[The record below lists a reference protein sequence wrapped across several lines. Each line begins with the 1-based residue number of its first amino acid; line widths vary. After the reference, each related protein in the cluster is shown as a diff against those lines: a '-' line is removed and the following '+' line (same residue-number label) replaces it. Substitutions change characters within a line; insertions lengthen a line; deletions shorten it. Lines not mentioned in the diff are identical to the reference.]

1 MTAPFDQ
8 SRALSALPRIRHAFF
23 GRRGG
28 SSTGDFASL
37 NMSESSG
44 DKLNH
49 VAQNRQQ
56 AVAALGFPIE
66 NLATV
71 RQVHSASV
79 VAITAPPDP
88 NERIEADAMVSN
100 LPGLIMGILTADCA
114 PVLLADAEAGVIG
127 AFHAGWKGAVGGIAH
142 GTVMGMVSLGADP
155 ARIVAAIGPTISL
168 QNYEVGPEFAADVLR
183 QHRDAANR
191 FSKPDGG
198 REHFDLPGFVFD
210 QLHGAGVGLVDDLRL
225 CTYAEP
231 KRFFSHRYATHRG
244 TTTGRQMALI
254 GLT

>member
-8 SRALSALPRIRHAFF
+8 SRALSALPRIRHGFF

-28 SSTGDFASL
+28 VSTGVFASL
-37 NMSESSG
+37 NMSETGG

-56 AVAALGFPIE
+56 ATESLGFPID
-66 NLATV
+66 NLATLK
-71 RQVHSASV
+71 QVHSTTV
-79 VAITAPPDP
+79 MAITSPPDP
-88 NERIEADAMVSN
+88 AERFEADAMVSN
-100 LPGLIMGILTADCA
+100 LPGLVMGILTADCA

-127 AFHAGWKGAVGGIAH
+127 AFHAGWKGATGGIAY
-142 GTVMGMVSLGADP
+142 GTVIGMVSRGAVP
-155 ARIVAAIGPTISL
+155 TRIVAANGPTRSYDK
-168 QNYEVGPEFAADVLR
+168 YEVGPEFAAHVLR

-191 FSKPDGG
+191 IGKPTGE

-210 QLHGAGVGLVDDLRL
+210 QLHGAGVGLVEDLKL

-231 KRFFSHRYATHRG
+231 KRYFSHRYATHRD

>member
-8 SRALSALPRIRHAFF
+8 SRALSALPRIRHGFF

-28 SSTGDFASL
+28 ESTGVFASL
-37 NMSESSG
+37 NMSETGG

-49 VAQNRQQ
+49 VAQNRRQ
-56 AVAALGFPIE
+56 ATEQLGFPID
-66 NLATV
+66 NLATLK
-71 RQVHSASV
+71 QVHSTAV
-79 VAITAPPDP
+79 VTITSPPHP
-88 NERIEADAMVSN
+88 AERIEADAMVSN
-100 LPGLIMGILTADCA
+100 LSGLVMGILTADCT

-127 AFHAGWKGAVGGIAH
+127 AFHAGWKGAIGGIAH
-142 GTVMGMVSLGADP
+142 GTVMGMVALGADP
-155 ARIVAAIGPTISL
+155 QRIVAAIGPTISFD
-168 QNYEVGPEFAADVLR
+168 NYEVGPEFAAEVLR

-191 FSKPDGG
+191 IGTPTGD

-210 QLHGAGVGLVDDLRL
+210 QLHGAGIGLVDDLKL

-231 KRFFSHRYATHRG
+231 KRFFSHRYATHHG

>member
-28 SSTGDFASL
+28 NSTGVYASL
-37 NMSESSG
+37 NMSDSTG
-44 DKLNH
+44 DKPAV

-56 AVAALGFPIE
+56 AVAALGYPID

-71 RQVHSASV
+71 KQVHSTTV

-127 AFHAGWKGAVGGIAH
+127 AFHAGWKGAVGGIAY

-191 FSKPDGG
+191 FSRPEGG

-210 QLHGAGVGLVDDLRL
+210 QLHAAGVGLVDDLKL

-231 KRFFSHRYATHRG
+231 KRFFSHRYATHKN

>member
-8 SRALSALPRIRHAFF
+8 SRALAGQARIRHAFF

-28 SSTGDFASL
+28 VSTGIFASL

-56 AVAALGFPIE
+56 ATETLGFPVG

-71 RQVHSASV
+71 KQVHSTTV
-79 VAITAPPDP
+79 VAITSPPDP
-88 NERIEADAMVSN
+88 SDRVEADAMVSN
-100 LPGLIMGILTADCA
+100 LPGIILGILTADCA

-127 AFHAGWKGAVGGIAH
+127 AFHAGWKGAIGGIGY
-142 GTVMGMVSLGADP
+142 GTVMGMVALGADP
-155 ARIVAAIGPTISL
+155 SRIVAAIGPTISL
-168 QNYEVGPEFAADVLR
+168 ENYEVGPEFAADLLR
-183 QHRDAANR
+183 QYRDAGNR
-191 FSKPDGG
+191 ISKPEGG

-231 KRFFSHRYATHRG
+231 KRFFSHRYATHKG

>member
-8 SRALSALPRIRHAFF
+8 SRSLAALPRIRHAFF

-28 SSTGDFASL
+28 VSTGLCASM
-37 NMSESSG
+37 NMSESAG
-44 DKLNH
+44 DKPTH

-56 AVAALGFPIE
+56 AVAALGFPID
-66 NLATV
+66 NLAMLK
-71 RQVHSASV
+71 QVHSTTV
-79 VAITAPPDP
+79 VAITEPPDP
-88 NERIEADAMVSN
+88 DERIEADAMVSN

-127 AFHAGWKGAVGGIAH
+127 AFHAGWKGAVGGI
-142 GTVMGMVSLGADP
+142 GYSTVIGMVSLGADP

-168 QNYEVGPEFAADVLR
+168 QNYEVGPEFAADVMR

-191 FSKPDGG
+191 FSTPEGG

-210 QLHGAGVGLVDDLRL
+210 QLHGAGVGLVDDLKL

-231 KRFFSHRYATHRG
+231 KRFFSHRYATHKN